1 MVATSSAPPRGAG
14 RGEKRVRRV
23 CRVVHTLKS
32 SSVFGYTSSDFTT
45 LAMCDEAASG
55 SGSAAEPD
63 LRLRSASVRVV
74 PVAAMPCMALDLSA
88 ATETMLPRRKQKSVK
103 KYAEQVL
110 GHWAWD
116 WRALALTRAQCRAK
130 KNFSAEHC

>member
-14 RGEKRVRRV
+14 RGEERVRRV
-23 CRVVHTLKS
+23 YRVVHTLKS

-63 LRLRSASVRVV
+63 LRLRSASVRVM
-74 PVAAMPCMALDLSA
+74 PVAAMPCMALDLSRGSRGR
-88 ATETMLPRRKQKSVK
+88 TLHTRRREQSDCANKRILQQNSLAQHCHGRVK
-103 KYAEQVL
+103 N
-110 GHWAWD
+110 D
-116 WRALALTRAQCRAK
+116 
-130 KNFSAEHC
+130 

>member
-1 MVATSSAPPRGAG
+1 M
-14 RGEKRVRRV
+14 
-23 CRVVHTLKS
+23 KS

-88 ATETMLPRRKQKSVK
+88 ATETMLPRRSKRVCEKNIPNKS
-103 KYAEQVL
+103 
-110 GHWAWD
+110 
-116 WRALALTRAQCRAK
+116 
-130 KNFSAEHC
+130 